1 MNFSELTK
9 EELHELSLIEITYY
23 ILSEKKQPMAFNDL
37 VDEIAE
43 LLGSTKEE
51 IVDKIAQFY
60 TDLNIDGRFLNV
72 GGNTWGIKAWY
83 SVDQF
88 EDDIVPTVKRKKKK
102 AKILDD
108 EFDDEFDELDDED
121 LDLYDDE
128 LDDENLLDDDL
139 EEDLDDVDDEFDEE
153 DDLLIDDE
161 FDDEKLDLD
170 EDIDEED

>member
-1 MNFSELTK
+1 
-9 EELHELSLIEITYY
+9 
-23 ILSEKKQPMAFNDL
+23 MAFNDL

-121 LDLYDDE
+121 LDLYDED
-128 LDDENLLDDDL
+128 LLDDDL
-139 EEDLDDVDDEFDEE
+139 EEDLDDVDDEFDED

-161 FDDEKLDLD
+161 FDDEELDLD